1 MGTFGQ
7 WSLGTFGQWS
17 LETRIRNGPNEWPS
31 SPENKGVGPSPADP
45 RHSPCTAIGLYCS
58 LGPSTGQGRHTAS
71 HAARGGGRGVPKTQS
86 SPTATHTEHTITNK
100 EDHSHHTRTP
110 TQSIQGQKGHSHH
123 PRPPTQRTQDQKD
136 HFHQSQSLHK
146 AHKASKKGPIPQLAI
161 QRSMP

>member
-71 HAARGGGRGVPKTQS
+71 HAARGGGGGFQKH
-86 SPTATHTEHTITNK
+86 SP
-100 EDHSHHTRTP
+100 
-110 TQSIQGQKGHSHH
+110 H
-123 PRPPTQRTQDQKD
+123 PRPPTQSTQLQTRKTTPTTQG
-136 HFHQSQSLHK
+136 HPHK
-146 AHKASKKGPIPQLAI
+146 AYRARKATPTTQGHPHKEHKTRKTTSTSHSHCTKHTRPAKRGPYH
-161 QRSMP
+161 S